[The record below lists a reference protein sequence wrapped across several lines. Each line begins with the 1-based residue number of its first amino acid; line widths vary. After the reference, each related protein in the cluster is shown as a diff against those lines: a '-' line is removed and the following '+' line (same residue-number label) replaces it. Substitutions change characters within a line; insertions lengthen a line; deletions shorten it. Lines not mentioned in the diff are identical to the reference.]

1 MKKII
6 LISLILPFQAMAVM
20 ALPLSFDS
28 KICMG
33 KFEDSGGFEGEIYQ
47 CECGLSVGGL
57 LQAGVGV
64 TADFERT
71 DKYPS
76 KIYGWLFDG
85 YIMDMT
91 TVYENRHTYS
101 YGGKSF
107 LKVGK
112 EYNAFIVYKFKK
124 VQTYYSYTTRIS
136 FFDSMRIWES
146 DESYFQNRF
155 DPAYEISIG
164 LEGMVPKTPIFVTI
178 EKSLKNRI
186 WNVDRSQ
193 WSIGIGYKT
202 KITDFNF

>member
-6 LISLILPFQAMAVM
+6 MISLILLFHAMAVM

-28 KICMG
+28 KICVG

-47 CECGLSVGGL
+47 CECGLSGGGL
-57 LQAGVGV
+57 LQVGMGV
-64 TADFERT
+64 TADFGRT

-76 KIYGWLFDG
+76 KIYGWYDA
-85 YIMDMT
+85 YITNMT
-91 TVYENRHTYS
+91 TIYENRHMYS
-101 YGGKSF
+101 YGGKTF
-107 LKVGK
+107 LRVGK

-124 VQTYYSYTTRIS
+124 VQTYYSYTTRTY
-136 FFDSMRIWES
+136 FYDSTYTWEK
-146 DESYFQNRF
+146 DESYFQNKF
-155 DPAYEISIG
+155 EPAYEISIG

-202 KITDFNF
+202 KIADFNF

>member
-6 LISLILPFQAMAVM
+6 LITVILSFQAMAVM

-28 KICMG
+28 KMCMG

-47 CECGLSVGGL
+47 CECGLSWGGL

-64 TADFERT
+64 TADFGRT
-71 DKYPS
+71 EKYPS
-76 KIYGWLFDG
+76 KFYGWYDD
-85 YIMDMT
+85 YITNMT

-107 LKVGK
+107 LRAGK
-112 EYNAFIVYKFKK
+112 EYNAFVVYKFKK

-136 FFDSMRIWES
+136 FFDSTHTWES

-164 LEGMVPKTPIFVTI
+164 LEGMIPKTPLFVTI

-186 WNVDRSQ
+186 WNVERFQ

-202 KITDFNF
+202 KIAELKF